1 MEINEIE
8 SGKNIITDIS
18 SFNKNAGITSVVD
31 LSTKRSEQRQ
41 PELPGDVM
49 AALKQLSKD
58 PLNEVAA
65 LNYQQI
71 SQDNMLA
78 KTAASNTSKALKDV
92 TMSIISTFR

>member
-1 MEINEIE
+1 
-8 SGKNIITDIS
+8 
-18 SFNKNAGITSVVD
+18 
-31 LSTKRSEQRQ
+31 
-41 PELPGDVM
+41 M

-65 LNYQQI
+65 LNYQRI

-78 KTAASNTSKALKDV
+78 KTAASNTSKELKDV